1 MEPPRLV
8 QIDLLK
14 GLAII
19 AVIATHTLTFSQM
32 VTGYANLY
40 LWQAIPIFIIIMA
53 FNAGNSF
60 TRRGDATLRGLFSPS
75 YFARRF
81 ERIVYPVL
89 LIGLFELVIMTF
101 FPAVVNNAPLP
112 ITPRLK
118 MWLPPQ
124 TPLFLGWLPL
134 NAPGN
139 YFVSITLQSIVLF
152 PLLYYFYKRASRAT
166 LVGCLAVNVAF
177 EFAAPYIIAHYG
189 LFWYTT
195 SIVRYLGAIGLGLWI
210 TDGASVLLKRNW
222 FILPGAAFSFAYLV
236 ASDVARTNVISY
248 FEPYW
253 FTQNVAS
260 FFYPLLLVVL
270 GLRFLPQTAQRH
282 RCGRGALWKVI
293 VSYLL
298 GATRVFRGRPTA
310 RDHCNPLPRLLRCM
324 AHAGH
329 QRRSLLCAWK
339 GIRTARER
347 VENVAQKGSTPA
359 CSKGCETIRAP
370 RRRRLPKRR
379 MLA

>member
-32 VTGYANLY
+32 VTGYTNLY

-139 YFVSITLQSIVLF
+139 YFVSIAFQFIVLF

-177 EFAAPYIIAHYG
+177 EFAAPYIIANYG

-222 FILPGAAFSFAYLV
+222 FIVPGAAFSFVYLV

-248 FEPYW
+248 FEHYW
-253 FTQNVAS
+253 FTENVAS

-270 GLRFLPQTAQRH
+270 GLMFLPRAVSGIGAVVA
-282 RCGRGALWKVI
+282 RCGQL
-293 VSYLL
+293 SYHIFLVQLVFFEVVPLRAILASLSYGHSNVLMGLLL
-298 GATRVFRGRPTA
+298 GANVVACCALGRGFAWLESGSKTLLRKA
-310 RDHCNPLPRLLRCM
+310 ARLL
-324 AHAGH
+324 AAK
-329 QRRSLLCAWK
+329 A
-339 GIRTARER
+339 AR
-347 VENVAQKGSTPA
+347 Q
-359 CSKGCETIRAP
+359 
-370 RRRRLPKRR
+370 
-379 MLA
+379 

>member
-19 AVIATHTLTFSQM
+19 AVIATHTLTFNQM

-60 TRRGDATLRGLFSPS
+60 TRRGDATIRGLFSPS

-89 LIGLFELVIMTF
+89 LIGLFELVIITF
-101 FPAVVNNAPLP
+101 FPTVVNNAPLP

-134 NAPGN
+134 YAPGN

-152 PLLYYFYKRASRAT
+152 PLLYYFYKRAPRAT
-166 LVGCLAVNVAF
+166 LVGCFAVNVAF
-177 EFAAPYIIAHYG
+177 EFAAPYIVAHYG

-210 TDGASVLLKRNW
+210 TDGASVLMKRNW
-222 FILPGAAFSFAYLV
+222 FIAPGAAFGFAYLV
-236 ASDVARTNVISY
+236 ASDIARTNVISY

-270 GLRFLPQTAQRH
+270 GLRFLPQTAH
-282 RCGRGALWKVI
+282 GIAAVVARCGKLSFHIFLVQLVYFAVDPLRGIIATLYHGYYGVWLTLGINVVVCCTLGIGFERLEIGSKT
-293 VSYLL
+293 LL
-298 GATRVFRGRPTA
+298 RTAARLLAAKTA
-310 RDHCNPLPRLLRCM
+310 R
-324 AHAGH
+324 
-329 QRRSLLCAWK
+329 Q
-339 GIRTARER
+339 
-347 VENVAQKGSTPA
+347 
-359 CSKGCETIRAP
+359 
-370 RRRRLPKRR
+370 
-379 MLA
+379 